1 MGNKVEKT
9 FDERLRSLKK
19 GCVILG
25 VLQAFSVYSS
35 ISALSSGE
43 GSVLTVILSCLLLAM
58 LYFIYKYTS
67 ERNLMGPKL
76 EKIFGYLLLI
86 EGILY
91 CLTIIGIIIGIIC
104 IVLALGIISEAKY
117 FKEAIENGIV

>member
-9 FDERLRSLKK
+9 FEERLHSLKK
-19 GCVILG
+19 GCIILG
-25 VLQAFSVYSS
+25 ILQAISVYSS
-35 ISALSSGE
+35 VSALSSGE
-43 GSVLTVILSCLLLAM
+43 GNLLTVILLCALLAM

-76 EKIFGYLLLI
+76 EKIYGYLLLI

-91 CLTIIGIIIGIIC
+91 CLTIVGIIIGIIC
-104 IVLALGIISEAKY
+104 IILALGIISEAKY
-117 FKEAIENGIV
+117 FKEAIENGEV